1 MTTLSPMV
9 TPPFTV
15 TQPPI
20 QTLLPTVMGF
30 AVLQPGIADIRIERM
45 ARAEQAH
52 ARPEH
57 DVVAEADVALVEHD
71 ELIIRIEI
79 FAQIDMA
86 AVVAAEGRLD
96 LEAASR
102 SAQQAAQQGGADLRL
117 RLAVELP
124 EHPDGMAHLGRQL
137 LIHKVELSGEH
148 SFFLCHLCSSVCKKK
163 GLLQSEACSRPGR
176 ITYWLP
182 QPR

>member
-1 MTTLSPMV
+1 
-9 TPPFTV
+9 
-15 TQPPI
+15 
-20 QTLLPTVMGF
+20 
-30 AVLQPGIADIRIERM
+30 M

-96 LEAASR
+96 PERAPR
-102 SAQQAAQQGGADLRL
+102 PTQQAAQQGGAGLRL

-124 EHPDGMAHLGRQL
+124 EHPDGMAHLGCQL
-137 LIHKVELSGEH
+137 LVHEVELPGKH
-148 SFFLCHLCSSVCKKK
+148 PFLLCHNNSPFVRESPLKND
-163 GLLQSEACSRPGR
+163 LLQSSSCSRLVW

-182 QPR
+182 LPR